1 MTDHLRIPSIQPPA
15 GRPDRHVALREAAQA
30 LEAGFLSEMLKSV
43 RFGEQENSL
52 SGSVGE
58 DHFASFHRDALARE
72 MVRSGGIGLTEII
85 LKSLMEKNN
94 GT

>member
-1 MTDHLRIPSIQPPA
+1 MTDHLRIPPIQPLTNP
-15 GRPDRHVALREAAQA
+15 PDRHAALREAAQS
-30 LEAGFLSEMLKSV
+30 LEASFLSEMLKSV

-52 SGSVGE
+52 SGSAGE

-72 MVRSGGIGLTEII
+72 MVRSGGIGLAEVI

-94 GT
+94 GA